1 MDKKCRTYWDQC
13 FSHLFYLVMLENG
26 QNSAERGHFTLPLEP
41 PSYGLFT
48 RGMRLENDIFWQI
61 SNLTTLMTLNWSGNI
76 GKHLATPKYP
86 HLDLKS
92 NKIGLSGGILALWV
106 QIKSMSTTG
115 VNCIFAMFCLF
126 YDAVAATVFQ
136 PDYTSRY
143 QMKDLNISFPL
154 VP

>member
-1 MDKKCRTYWDQC
+1 
-13 FSHLFYLVMLENG
+13 
-26 QNSAERGHFTLPLEP
+26 
-41 PSYGLFT
+41 
-48 RGMRLENDIFWQI
+48 
-61 SNLTTLMTLNWSGNI
+61 MTLNWLGNI

-92 NKIGLSGGILALWV
+92 NKIGLSGGILALWMHV
-106 QIKSMSTTG
+106 KSMSTTG

-143 QMKDLNISFPL
+143 QMKGLNLSFPL
-154 VP
+154 VPLDFTQEQ